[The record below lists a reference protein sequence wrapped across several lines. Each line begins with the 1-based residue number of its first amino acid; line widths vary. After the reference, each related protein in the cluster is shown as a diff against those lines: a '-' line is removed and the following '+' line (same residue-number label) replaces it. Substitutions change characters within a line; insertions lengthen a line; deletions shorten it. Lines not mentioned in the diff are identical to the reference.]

1 MLQFPKPRLHTPCIS
16 GAYGACLGWDAV
28 PLRQTTSE
36 GCHAQDGVLA
46 LATVQFMKTL

>member
-1 MLQFPKPRLHTPCIS
+1 MHFGGLQVLPGLGLPGL
-16 GAYGACLGWDAV
+16 GCL